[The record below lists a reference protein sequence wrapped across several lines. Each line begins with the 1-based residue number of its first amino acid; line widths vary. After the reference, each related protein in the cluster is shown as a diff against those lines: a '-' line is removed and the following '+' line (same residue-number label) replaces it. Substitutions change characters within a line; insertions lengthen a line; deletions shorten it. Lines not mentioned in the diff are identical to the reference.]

1 VPAEP
6 KVAELAPSVDE
17 LTPYDREHAVAY
29 MRLLD
34 ADADKADWRE
44 IARIVLG
51 LDPTVE
57 PDRARRTFESHLTR
71 AKWLAGHGYR
81 DLLRSGWPKK

>member
-1 VPAEP
+1 MPADP
-6 KVAELAPSVDE
+6 KIAELAPSEHE
-17 LTPYDREHAVAY
+17 LTSYDKEHAITY

-51 LDPTVE
+51 REPTVE
-57 PDRARRTFESHLTR
+57 PDRARRTFESHLTG
-71 AKWLAGHGYR
+71 AK
-81 DLLRSGWPKK
+81 

>member
-1 VPAEP
+1 M
-6 KVAELAPSVDE
+6 APSADE
-17 LTPYDREHAVAY
+17 LTSYDREHAVTY

-34 ADADKADWRE
+34 ADADKADWHE

-51 LDPTVE
+51 LDPTPE
-57 PDRARRTFESHLTR
+57 PDRVRRTFESHLAR

-81 DLLRSGWPKK
+81 DLLRDGWPKE